1 MAEKNVAVVLAGGK
15 GKRMNMDI
23 PKQYLELNGKPLIC
37 YALECFEESFVDEIV
52 VVTGEGETGF
62 FQKNIVDKYGYTKV
76 EHIVEGG
83 TERYHSVMNGLKAI
97 KSADYVFIH
106 DGARPCITK
115 ELLERGRENVK
126 KHGAVIAGV
135 KVKDTIKIVSEDGII
150 ETTPDRNRLWQIQT
164 PQIFRFESIKK
175 AYDKMI
181 QDLRRGNI
189 TDDAMVMENYGE
201 LPVYVF
207 EGDYDNIKVT
217 TQEDIEI
224 VKNILKNITK

>member
-37 YALECFEESFVDEIV
+37 YTLECFEESFVDEIV
-52 VVTGEGETGF
+52 AVTGEGETGF

-76 EHIVEGG
+76 GHIVEGG
-83 TERYHSVMNGLKAI
+83 MERYHSVMNGLKVI
-97 KSADYVFIH
+97 ESADYVYIH

-181 QDLRRGNI
+181 LDSRRENI

-201 LPVYVF
+201 LLVHVF

-217 TQEDIEI
+217 TKEDIEI